1 MEAADGAAV
10 VLVDDHVLGHVHET
24 ARQVTGVGRLEGRV
38 RQTLPGTVRG
48 DEVLEDGQALLEVGQ
63 DRVLN
68 DVLTPGCAGLL
79 RLGHQAP
86 HAAQLA
92 DLLLGTTGSGVHHH
106 VDGVE
111 ALLVGLQALHQDVG
125 QPRVGVRP
133 DVDDLV
139 VPLVVGD
146 EAHVVVVHHLADAL
160 VGTVDQLD
168 LLLRNDDVIQVE
180 AQATLV
186 RHREAELLDV
196 VEELDR
202 AWHAHRQQ
210 DVGDDAPQALLGEEL
225 VDETGLVR
233 HDLVEQDPSHRRVDD
248 GRVARVVFP
257 ADLDAGVQRGAA
269 LVVGDD
275 DLLRGVERHALTLDR
290 LLLGG
295 LALLGDVV
303 QAEDHVLGRNRDRR
317 SVGRVEDVVA
327 GQHEQLGLQD
337 GGRAERQV
345 HSHLVP
351 VEVSV
356 ERRTGKR
363 VQLEGLA
370 LDHLRLEGLDA
381 EAVQGRSPVE
391 QHGVRLHHVL
401 EDVPHHGLLGVHN
414 LLGGLHRLDH
424 TPLDHL
430 ADDERLV
437 ELGGHVLRHAALV
450 ELELRSHDDDG
461 TGGVVHTLTEQV
473 LTETALLALEAVGQ
487 GLQRAVALRLH
498 GGGLP
503 AVVEQAVHGLLQHPL
518 LVPEDHVRGLD
529 LDQALQ
535 TVVPDD
541 DTAVQVIEVGRGETA
556 TVERHQRAQLR
567 RNHRDDLDDH
577 PLRLVLHA
585 VVGIPKGLHHLQTL
599 EGLVLPL
606 LAGLRVGRVAQVEA
620 QRVEVE
626 VGQHVVQGLRAH
638 LGDELVGVL
647 LVQVLVVLGQGV
659 EDVEVLLLREE
670 LVHLQC
676 LAVGLGRH
684 ARLDHHVTL
693 VVDDLVELLG
703 RQAEQVANLVGQ
715 APEVPD
721 VRHGNHE
728 LDVAHALA
736 ADLLLGHLHAAAV
749 THDALVADA
758 LVLAAVALVVLDG
771 AEDALAEEAIA
782 LRLVRPVV
790 DGLRL
795 QHLAVALLED
805 FLGRRHADA
814 DLVEVAGEL
823 RGLVVGHLL
832 VINEL
837 EAGAT
842 QASRATVN
850 PNPRNSCMRT
860 LKDSGMP
867 GVGIGSPFTM
877 AS

>member
-1 MEAADGAAV
+1 M
-10 VLVDDHVLGHVHET
+10 
-24 ARQVTGVGRLEGRV
+24 
-38 RQTLPGTVRG
+38 
-48 DEVLEDGQALLEVGQ
+48 
-63 DRVLN
+63 
-68 DVLTPGCAGLL
+68 
-79 RLGHQAP
+79 
-86 HAAQLA
+86 
-92 DLLLGTTGSGVHHH
+92 
-106 VDGVE
+106 
-111 ALLVGLQALHQDVG
+111 
-125 QPRVGVRP
+125 
-133 DVDDLV
+133 
-139 VPLVVGD
+139 
-146 EAHVVVVHHLADAL
+146 
-160 VGTVDQLD
+160 
-168 LLLRNDDVIQVE
+168 
-180 AQATLV
+180 
-186 RHREAELLDV
+186 
-196 VEELDR
+196 
-202 AWHAHRQQ
+202 
-210 DVGDDAPQALLGEEL
+210 
-225 VDETGLVR
+225 
-233 HDLVEQDPSHRRVDD
+233 
-248 GRVARVVFP
+248 
-257 ADLDAGVQRGAA
+257 
-269 LVVGDD
+269 
-275 DLLRGVERHALTLDR
+275 
-290 LLLGG
+290 
-295 LALLGDVV
+295 
-303 QAEDHVLGRNRDRR
+303 
-317 SVGRVEDVVA
+317 
-327 GQHEQLGLQD
+327 
-337 GGRAERQV
+337 
-345 HSHLVP
+345 
-351 VEVSV
+351 
-356 ERRTGKR
+356 
-363 VQLEGLA
+363 
-370 LDHLRLEGLDA
+370 
-381 EAVQGRSPVE
+381 
-391 QHGVRLHHVL
+391 
-401 EDVPHHGLLGVHN
+401 
-414 LLGGLHRLDH
+414 
-424 TPLDHL
+424 
-430 ADDERLV
+430 
-437 ELGGHVLRHAALV
+437 

-473 LTETALLALEAVGQ
+473 LAETALLALQAVGQ

-498 GGGLP
+498 GGRLP
-503 AVVEQAVHGLLQHPL
+503 AVVEQAVNGLLQHPL

-541 DTAVQVIEVGRGETA
+541 DTAVQIIEVGRGETA

-585 VVGIPKGLHHLQTL
+585 VVGIPQGLHHLEALQ
-599 EGLVLPL
+599 GLVLPL

-626 VGQHVVQGLRAH
+626 IGQHVVQGLRAH

-670 LVHLQC
+670 LVHLQR

-728 LDVAHALA
+728 LNVAHPLP
-736 ADLLLGHLHAAAV
+736 ADLLLGHFHTAPVAD
-749 THDALVADA
+749 DALVADA
-758 LVLAAVALVVLDG
+758 LVLAAVALIVLDG

-867 GVGIGSPFTM
+867 GVGIGSPLTM